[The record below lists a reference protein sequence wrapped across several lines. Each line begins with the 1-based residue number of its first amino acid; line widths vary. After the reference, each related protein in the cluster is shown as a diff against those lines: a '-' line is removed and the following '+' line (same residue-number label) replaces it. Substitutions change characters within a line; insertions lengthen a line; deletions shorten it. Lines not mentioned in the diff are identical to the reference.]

1 MGAGGRYCLLLA
13 CYLLF
18 LLLAAAVFVGIEG
31 PPERRL
37 RTQLQGDLASFREA
51 YGGCLPPGKLEGLLD
66 AALKAE
72 GYGISALGNV
82 SDAENWDFPSS
93 LFFVVSV
100 LTTTGYGHTSPLSD
114 GGKAFCVGYAALGLP
129 VGLVV
134 LAMVRGLLL
143 PPPPSR
149 PMAWAAARW
158 GLGPRRAA
166 LLQAGLLG
174 LLVVAA
180 FLLLPALLLWGLE
193 GDWSLLESL
202 YFCFVSLSTI
212 GLGDFV
218 PGKGRHPALRG
229 LFQLGL
235 VCYLLLGLLAM
246 LLALEAISQ
255 LQEVQAIVSF
265 FSPQRPPLEEDRG
278 DILARDELTLS
289 IPPRPVPSLEPIPAQ
304 EAQGFPPG
312 PGASGKG

>member
-37 RTQLQGDLASFREA
+37 RSQLQGDLADFREA
-51 YGGCLPPGKLEGLLD
+51 YGDCLPPGKLEGLLD
-66 AALKAE
+66 VALRAE

-82 SDAENWDFPSS
+82 SDAENWDFPSA

-100 LTTTGYGHTSPLSD
+100 LTTTGYGHTAPLSD

-134 LAMVRGLLL
+134 LALLRGLLL
-143 PPPPSR
+143 PPTLSR
-149 PMAWAAARW
+149 PVAWVAVRW
-158 GLGPRRAA
+158 GLGPGRAA

-174 LLVVAA
+174 LLVVGA

-212 GLGDFV
+212 GLGDLV
-218 PGKGRHPALRG
+218 PGRGLHPALRG

-235 VCYLLLGLLAM
+235 ICYLLLGLLAM

-255 LQEVQAIVSF
+255 LQEVKAIVSF
-265 FSPQRPPLEEDRG
+265 FSPQSLPLEEDQG
-278 DILARDELTLS
+278 GILARDQLALS
-289 IPPRPVPSLEPIPAQ
+289 IPPRPAPLPPPATSLEPIPVL
-304 EAQGFPPG
+304 EA
-312 PGASGKG
+312 